1 MSAILRISVP
11 PFHSNLSQSF
21 DRYKHLPD
29 STKAVVLKDI
39 TDRAVSEHD
48 ARKLADS
55 VVLQSQLVNQLFQSA
70 NGDVRRWM
78 CELVGRLAHHDSIMP
93 SVLSENTCG
102 LLVSLLR

>member
-1 MSAILRISVP
+1 M
-11 PFHSNLSQSF
+11 
-21 DRYKHLPD
+21 
-29 STKAVVLKDI
+29 VLKDI